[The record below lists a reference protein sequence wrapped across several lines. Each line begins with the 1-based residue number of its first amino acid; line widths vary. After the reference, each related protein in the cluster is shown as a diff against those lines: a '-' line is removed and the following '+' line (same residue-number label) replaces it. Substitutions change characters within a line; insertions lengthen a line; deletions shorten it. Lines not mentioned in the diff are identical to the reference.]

1 MDYFVTI
8 PESRSTKETEAS
20 TTDGTEQVTLP
31 EVPAVNTKK
40 PATLTPSLLL
50 LAETR
55 KRKIN
60 TEFGT
65 IVVDSEGIEVL
76 SNDSKDSRTVRKTRF
91 RDPAARKFECP
102 QCDLVPQEA
111 AQRPGGSRMI
121 LFNPART
128 VSRLLE
134 SMTERKVRED
144 RGVWG
149 SDGELLA
156 VGCSALVSV
165 VTLLYMPHLSL
176 QHSGGAFLL
185 MYAACLVLFGAPM
198 LLLEAALGQFCG
210 HGLARLMPEMAPVL
224 KGFSYAMLVSL
235 IVIAITYMPVVSSAA
250 LYSVEATRSPAAWST
265 CSNSY
270 NGPLC
275 YTHRLDQSCQ
285 SQGAALFVGRRC
297 LTLRE
302 VCEPTDER
310 VARWN
315 LSSACVPQ
323 SNRSFTFNHTRLHQL
338 RTVAGVEFFDRVPYA
353 VIPGL
358 RRAQGAVAIS
368 LLVCWMLAALV
379 SQAGAAGVRYTL
391 PFVIGAPL
399 LVVTALTISLLSS
412 QRAARAALSLLAI
425 DPVSLADSRDWLN
438 AAKYT
443 LCTQSTGLGVNSFI
457 YSRNMLTHNCKR
469 SAVTLIA
476 VKFAV
481 SVMCVVCYALM
492 AGTHAV
498 EVGEEARELTAAYG
512 DHHALVRLT
521 STLGMLPDSENWSV
535 LMLLAIV
542 LAGLGF
548 VQIVLLTIEA
558 SLRELNLVRG
568 LSTRAVVLLL
578 CAVFFVV
585 DAVST
590 VQASYFT
597 FLSVY
602 QHVSVYISIALT
614 TALLVAVNSTLSVER
629 LLDDLRDAMNV
640 SMRWSFNYWGISWC
654 IVCPVLLVVLF
665 FGTVVEEAM
674 LPGRP
679 LRGEVTGWT
688 FSVSGLLAAGPVGLL
703 LGYVLI
709 ECRRTERFDSELD
722 VCAPTRHW
730 RPGLLDECVV
740 RQQPSQ
746 EVIDK
751 SSQALMTSKS
761 SLMTYVY
768 SPVIGWSTED
778 LASKGGGSRGRSP
791 AAEP

>member
-1 MDYFVTI
+1 MYTVTVQ
-8 PESRSTKETEAS
+8 PLAS
-20 TTDGTEQVTLP
+20 TVTVR
-31 EVPAVNTKK
+31 EPAVTV
-40 PATLTPSLLL
+40 T
-50 LAETR
+50 
-55 KRKIN
+55 
-60 TEFGT
+60 
-65 IVVDSEGIEVL
+65 VVEPPPRE
-76 SNDSKDSRTVRKTRF
+76 
-91 RDPAARKFECP
+91 PAAR
-102 QCDLVPQEA
+102 EA

-156 VGCSALVSV
+156 VGCSALV
-165 VTLLYMPHLSL
+165 
-176 QHSGGAFLL
+176 
-185 MYAACLVLFGAPM
+185 
-198 LLLEAALGQFCG
+198 
-210 HGLARLMPEMAPVL
+210 L

-250 LYSVEATRSPAAWST
+250 LYSVEAIPQS
-265 CSNSY
+265 
-270 NGPLC
+270 G
-275 YTHRLDQSCQ
+275 RLEHLLQQ
-285 SQGAALFVGRRC
+285 LQRPF
-297 LTLRE
+297 
-302 VCEPTDER
+302 
-310 VARWN
+310 
-315 LSSACVPQ
+315 

-425 DPVSLADSRDWLN
+425 DP
-438 AAKYT
+438 
-443 LCTQSTGLGVNSFI
+443 STGLGVNSFI

-481 SVMCVVCYALM
+481 SVICVVCYALM

-558 SLRELNLVRG
+558 SLRELSLVRG

-590 VQASYFT
+590 VQGSYFT

-688 FSVSGLLAAGPVGLL
+688 FSVSGLLAAGPVCLL
-703 LGYVLI
+703 LGYVLV

-730 RPGLLDECVV
+730 RPGLLDECAV